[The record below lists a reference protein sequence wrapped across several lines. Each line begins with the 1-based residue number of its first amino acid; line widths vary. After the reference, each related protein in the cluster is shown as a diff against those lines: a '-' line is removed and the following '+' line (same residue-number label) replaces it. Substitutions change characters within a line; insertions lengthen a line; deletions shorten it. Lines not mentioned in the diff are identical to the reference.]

1 MPTKGVTMQFRA
13 FVLAASAAISSLLAA
28 APVLA
33 AGYPE
38 RPIQLILPFPA
49 GGSSDVLG
57 RVLAKELEPRLG
69 QPIVVINK
77 AGGGTVIAAQAVAT
91 APADG
96 YTIFLS
102 SNTTFSINPA
112 LQPSLP
118 YNPVTGFEPLGLVAK
133 IALALV
139 ANPSLPFDDVK
150 SLVAAAKA
158 APDKYFYASF
168 GNATVSHFAGELFKG
183 VAGIKL
189 EHVPYKGSSP
199 AMTDLVGG
207 QVPLLFDTVVAALP
221 QLKAGKIK
229 VLAVTTPQR
238 SALLPQVPTIAESGY
253 PGYEMSSW
261 VAIVG
266 PTGMPADIKGR
277 LEKELETVMANAEL
291 RERLVGLGFE
301 PTFQRLPNWKALVTE
316 DIARMKEIAARAN
329 IKAD

>member
-1 MPTKGVTMQFRA
+1 MVFRA
-13 FVLAASAAISSLLAA
+13 IAA
-28 APVLA
+28 ACLA
-33 AGYPE
+33 GILMVGQAAYAAYPE

-49 GGSSDVLG
+49 GGSADVLG

-69 QPIVVINK
+69 QPIIVINK
-77 AGGGTVIAAQAVAT
+77 AGAGTAIAAQAVAT
-91 APADG
+91 SAPDG

-112 LQPSLP
+112 IQPSLP
-118 YNPVTGFEPLGLVAK
+118 YNPVTQFDPLAMVAK
-133 IALALV
+133 IALAVV
-139 ANPSLPFDDVK
+139 AHPDQPFNDLK
-150 SLVAAAKA
+150 GMVASAKA

-168 GNATVSHFAGELFKG
+168 GNATVSHFAGEMFKNT
-183 VAGIKL
+183 AGIKL

-199 AMTDLVGG
+199 AMTDLIGG

-229 VLAVTTPQR
+229 VLAVTTAGR
-238 SALLPQVPTIAESGY
+238 STLLPQVPTIAESGY
-253 PGYEMSSW
+253 AGFDISSW
-261 VAIVG
+261 VAIVAPAG
-266 PTGMPADIKGR
+266 LPADIKGR
-277 LEKELETVMANAEL
+277 LEKELETVMGNAEL

-301 PTFQRLPNWKALVTE
+301 PTFQRLPNWKTMVTE

>member
-1 MPTKGVTMQFRA
+1 MVFRA
-13 FVLAASAAISSLLAA
+13 IAA
-28 APVLA
+28 ACIAGILIVAPA
-33 AGYPE
+33 AHAAYPE

-49 GGSSDVLG
+49 GGSADVLG

-69 QPIVVINK
+69 QPIIVINK
-77 AGGGTVIAAQAVAT
+77 AGAGTAIAAQAVAT
-91 APADG
+91 SAPDG

-112 LQPSLP
+112 IQPSLP
-118 YNPVTGFEPLGLVAK
+118 YNPVTQFDPLAMVAK
-133 IALALV
+133 IALAVV
-139 ANPSLPFDDVK
+139 AHPAQPFNDLK
-150 SLVAAAKA
+150 SMVASAKA

-168 GNATVSHFAGELFKG
+168 GNATVSHFAGEMFKNAAG
-183 VAGIKL
+183 VKL

-199 AMTDLVGG
+199 AMTDLIGG

-229 VLAVTTPQR
+229 VLAVTTAGR

-253 PGYEMSSW
+253 AGFDISSW

-266 PTGMPADIKGR
+266 PAGLPADIKGR
-277 LEKELETVMANAEL
+277 LEKELEAVMGNADL
-291 RERLVGLGFE
+291 RERLIGLGFE

-329 IKAD
+329 IKAE

>member
-1 MPTKGVTMQFRA
+1 MTFRA
-13 FVLAASAAISSLLAA
+13 IGLAVLAAACAVFT

-33 AGYPE
+33 APYPE

-49 GGSSDVLG
+49 GGSADVLG
-57 RVLAKELEPRLG
+57 RVLAKELESRLG
-69 QPIVVINK
+69 QPIVVVNK
-77 AGGGTVIAAQAVAT
+77 AGAGTAIAAQAVAT
-91 APADG
+91 SAPDG

-112 LQPSLP
+112 IQPSLS
-118 YNPVTGFEPLGLVAK
+118 YNPVTQFEPLGMVAK
-133 IALALV
+133 IALAIVAHPSQPFGDVKGLV
-139 ANPSLPFDDVK
+139 AS
-150 SLVAAAKA
+150 AKA

-168 GNATVSHFAGELFKG
+168 GNATVSHFAGEMFKSAAG
-183 VAGIKL
+183 VKL

-199 AMTDLVGG
+199 AMTDLIGG

-238 SALLPQVPTIAESGY
+238 SALLPQVPTLAESGY
-253 PGYEMSSW
+253 AGFDISSW

-266 PTGMPADIKGR
+266 PAGLPADIKGR
-277 LEKELETVMANAEL
+277 LEKELEAVMGNAEL

-301 PTFQRLPNWKALVTE
+301 PTFQRLPNWKTMVTE
-316 DIARMKEIAARAN
+316 DIARMKGIATRAN